1 MGGVLHLIL
10 LEGLIRE
17 MQAGDRRIGHFLLA
31 VVVLTWGANFGIVKS
46 AFDTIPPLLFGAL
59 RFTVMGILLL
69 GLAFWREKE
78 IRIRKEDLG
87 KVIMIGAL
95 GLGLYQV
102 LWSLGLNLTS
112 PSNSA
117 LILSIQPLLGVL
129 YVDLVKKEPVGRQQ
143 YWGMLLALVGVVLVI
158 LKPTAKLHFSLE
170 TLPGDLLTL
179 MAGFCAAI
187 FFSVWSKPLL
197 KIYSPLRL
205 MSYCMII
212 GSLVLWIAS
221 PFSTQPVLWGKVW
234 KETWWS
240 MGYAVVF
247 SGMLGHVFWYEGLER
262 IGVTKSMVYLYFIPI
277 WAVLFNFLMM
287 GETIFLQQILGG
299 VLILLGVHHA
309 LKN

>member
-1 MGGVLHLIL
+1 LA
-10 LEGLIRE
+10 E
-17 MQAGDRRIGHFLLA
+17 DRNLQIGHSLLV

-46 AFDTIPPLLFGAL
+46 AFDTIPPLLFGAI

-69 GLAFWREKE
+69 ALTFFREKE

-87 KVIMIGAL
+87 KTIMVGAL

-117 LILSIQPLLGVL
+117 LILSTQPLLGTL
-129 YVDLVKKEPVGRQQ
+129 YIDLVKKEPVGRQQ
-143 YWGMLLALVGVVLVI
+143 YWGMLLALLGVVLVI

-197 KIYSPLRL
+197 KNYSPLRL

-212 GSLVLWIAS
+212 GSLILWIAS
-221 PFSTQPVLWGKVW
+221 PFSAQPIVWSQVWGK
-234 KETWWS
+234 TWWS

-247 SGMLGHVFWYEGLER
+247 SGMLGHVLWYEGLER
-262 IGVTKSMVYLYFIPI
+262 IGVMKSMIYLYLIPI
-277 WAVLFNFLMM
+277 WAVLFNFLVM

-299 VLILLGVHHA
+299 VLILLGIHHA

>member
-1 MGGVLHLIL
+1 M
-10 LEGLIRE
+10 
-17 MQAGDRRIGHFLLA
+17 MQERNDKAGHFFLGI
-31 VVVLTWGANFGIVKS
+31 VVLTWGANFGIVKS

-69 GLAFWREKE
+69 ALTFFREKG
-78 IRIRKEDLG
+78 IQLRKEDLG
-87 KVIMIGAL
+87 RVIMVGTL

-117 LILSIQPLLGVL
+117 LILSTQPLLGTL
-129 YVDLVKKEPVGRQQ
+129 YVDLIKKEHVGRQQ

-158 LKPTAKLHFSLE
+158 LKPTAKLHLSLE

-179 MAGFCAAI
+179 LAAFCAAI

-197 KIYSPLRL
+197 KTYSPLRL

-212 GSLVLWIAS
+212 GSLILWIAS
-221 PFSTQPVLWGKVW
+221 PFSAQPVVWGQVLEK
-234 KETWWS
+234 TWWS
-240 MGYAVVF
+240 MGYAVVL

-277 WAVLFNFLMM
+277 WAVVFNFLMM

-299 VLILLGVHHA
+299 VLILLGVHHT